1 MLKQRMVVVAGFLYS
16 TAGFVLLMGI
26 LTAEMKYPVWRH
38 YSTRQEIS
46 DLGGTDPPHSII
58 TQPSA
63 TIFNV
68 TMLVAGVLILAA
80 TWAAWRCYQHR
91 TLALTSG
98 LFGLGVFLVGIFPGN
113 TGGTHAAVAM
123 VAFVFS
129 GVTAVAAFKVTTSP
143 FRWMSL
149 ALGVASLGSLAIG
162 ELGEN
167 SAVAKAI
174 GLGGVER
181 WVVYPVIL
189 WLPFFGGHLLAARTR
204 ESTPVAEPKPIREPV
219 GARVTADDA

>member
-1 MLKQRMVVVAGFLYS
+1 MQSHRTAVIAGVLYS

-46 DLGGTDPPHSII
+46 DLGGSDPPHSII

-68 TMLVAGVLILAA
+68 TMLTAGVLILAA
-80 TWAAWRCYQHR
+80 TWAAWRHYQHR
-91 TLALTSG
+91 VLAIAAG
-98 LFGLGVFLVGIFPGN
+98 LFGLGVFLVGVFPGN

-123 VAFVFS
+123 IAFVFS
-129 GVTAVAAFKVTTSP
+129 GVTAIAAFKVTTSP

-149 ALGVASLGSLAIG
+149 ALGVVSLGFLAVG

-167 SAVAKAI
+167 SVVAKAI
-174 GLGGVER
+174 GLGGIER
-181 WVVYPVIL
+181 WMVYPVIL
-189 WLPFFGGHLLAARTR
+189 WLPFFGGHLLSARTR
-204 ESTPVAEPKPIREPV
+204 ESMSEAQREPV
-219 GARVTADDA
+219 REPLHV

>member
-1 MLKQRMVVVAGFLYS
+1 
-16 TAGFVLLMGI
+16 MGI
-26 LTAEMKYPVWRH
+26 LTAEMKYPSWRH

-80 TWAAWRCYQHR
+80 TWAVWRYYRHR
-91 TLALTSG
+91 VLAVMSA
-98 LFGLGVFLVGIFPGN
+98 LFGAGVFLVGVFPGN
-113 TGGTHAAVAM
+113 TGDTHAWVAM

-129 GVTAVAAFKVTTSP
+129 GVTAVTAFKVTAAP

-149 ALGVASLGSLAIG
+149 AIGAVSLAFLVIG
-162 ELGEN
+162 ELGE
-167 SAVAKAI
+167 SSFAATSI

-181 WVVYPVIL
+181 WIVYPVIL
-189 WLPFFGGHLLAARTR
+189 WLPFFGGHLL
-204 ESTPVAEPKPIREPV
+204 
-219 GARVTADDA
+219 GARAPAPAADAADLEPAGELLHV